1 MIAMIFAAGLGTR
14 LAPLTDH
21 RPKALVKFLG
31 KTMLENVADRLT
43 DAGCDRL
50 VINLHHHAA
59 MMKYFIGSHT
69 FGAPVSVSDETDM
82 LLDTGGGML
91 KAREILESE
100 PHFILYNVDVACD
113 IDIRAL
119 YNHHLKSGNIATLA
133 VKDRQSTRKLVFNSQ
148 MDLCAWKN
156 YTSGE
161 SKISRS
167 LSPSQ
172 SLEYAF
178 SGISVVSREIFPLI
192 QESGK
197 FSITD
202 LFLRLAASH
211 KIGGYL
217 HDGLW
222 ADLGTVEKLQQAKL
236 MFSGT

>member
-1 MIAMIFAAGLGTR
+1 MIFAAGLGTR

-31 KTMLENVADRLT
+31 KTMLENVANRLT

-50 VINLHHHAA
+50 VINVHHQSA

-69 FGAPVSVSDETDM
+69 FDAPVSVSDETDM

-91 KAREILESE
+91 KAMDILKSE

-113 IDIRAL
+113 LDIREI
-119 YNHHLKSGNIATLA
+119 YDYHIKSGNIATLA
-133 VKDRQSTRKLVFNSQ
+133 VKDRQSTRKLVFDND
-148 MDLCAWKN
+148 MNLCAWKN
-156 YTSGE
+156 YTSGDTKVCRDFSTE
-161 SKISRS
+161 KSN
-167 LSPSQ
+167 
-172 SLEYAF
+172 EYAF
-178 SGISVVSREIFPLI
+178 SGISVVSRDIFPLI
-192 QESGK
+192 EESGK

-217 HDGLW
+217 HQGRW
-222 ADLGTVEKLQQAKL
+222 ADLGTVEKLQQAKS